1 MTDPA
6 LSALI
11 REVLSE
17 ELAKLRP
24 NAATHRVKRE
34 AVKISSDA
42 DLNAFVRSLL
52 KRMDDPAVRN
62 DLETG
67 RLEFVLDGKGAIPT
81 NPPRDDVTAGTVHRV
96 EHGFLSERQIDRL
109 PSSIKRVMVSKAV
122 RLTPLARDRA
132 RQRGIVIER
141 SEP

>member
-24 NAATHRVKRE
+24 NAARHRVKRE

-62 DLETG
+62 DLEIG

-81 NPPRDDVTAGTVHRV
+81 NAPPDDVTAGTVHRV

-109 PSSIKRVMVSKAV
+109 PSSIKRLMVSKAV
-122 RLTPLARDRA
+122 RLTPCLAA
-132 RQRGIVIER
+132 YKGASGILIER